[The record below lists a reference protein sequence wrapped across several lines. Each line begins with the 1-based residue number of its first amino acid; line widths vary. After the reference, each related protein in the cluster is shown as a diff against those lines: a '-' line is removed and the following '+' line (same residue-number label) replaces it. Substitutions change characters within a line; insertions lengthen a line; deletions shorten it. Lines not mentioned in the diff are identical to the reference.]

1 MKVHVRSEHMNRTGA
16 RKYGIR
22 NRTIE
27 ETERNT
33 DLLRNLNEFSE
44 KTRRLSVRIDRVISV
59 DPVPD

>member
-1 MKVHVRSEHMNRTGA
+1 MSVNISSERNNRTGA